1 MKTRESRKAKDIDR
15 CRYAEIENA
24 SFVLLLLPLRCRG
37 NAESI
42 RDIGPVNR
50 NNDRPPTNRK
60 FVFDHN
66 LQNSVFLGT
75 TISRL
80 VRK

>member
-66 LQNSVFLGT
+66 LQNSIFLGT